1 MKEELKEYYCF
12 NDYIMECP
20 ELKGKAAFLKGKKYL
35 FNNQMITKS
44 EVYNEHDLSDE
55 IDFDKHF
62 ILQSEWDLLQQK
74 SVEIP
79 KQQLIGMTAFVL
91 EQYKLF
97 IQDKITSEQFRNNV
111 WNYANFLSRQPQL
124 SDFVACGKDGLPL
137 DKKQFHYTE
146 KGLKQLSGI
155 ELYIALSINK
165 ESEEYQQA
173 LDKVLFKGCIA
184 EKINDYYVVKH
195 QDKPIWVSW
204 NTFHKIESLTPY
216 NLELT
221 DNAIKIKRMSYDY
234 NQRQT

>member
-1 MKEELKEYYCF
+1 MKKELKEYYCF

-35 FNNQMITKS
+35 FNNQMIAKS
-44 EVYNEHDLSDE
+44 ELFGEHDLSDE

-74 SVEIP
+74 SIEIP
-79 KQQLIGMTAFVL
+79 KQQLIGMVAFVL

-137 DKKQFHYTE
+137 KMPIIYDGMDSDALLDEKKY
-146 KGLKQLSGI
+146 L
-155 ELYIALSINK
+155 
-165 ESEEYQQA
+165 QA
-173 LDKVLFKGCIA
+173 LDKVLFKGFFVSANNGNVVITNGSISILFSIRNFI
-184 EKINDYYVVKH
+184 KIIGSN
-195 QDKPIWVSW
+195 QRI
-204 NTFHKIESLTPY
+204 TTLESLTPY
-216 NLELT
+216 NLELN
-221 DNAIKIKRMSYDY
+221 DNANKIIGV
-234 NQRQT
+234 

>member
-1 MKEELKEYYCF
+1 MKKELKEYYCF

-35 FNNQMITKS
+35 FNNQMIAKS
-44 EVYNEHDLSDE
+44 ELFGEHDLSDE

-111 WNYANFLSRQPQL
+111 WNYANLLSRQPQL
-124 SDFVACGKDGLPL
+124 SDFVPCGKDGLP
-137 DKKQFHYTE
+137 
-146 KGLKQLSGI
+146 I
-155 ELYIALSINK
+155 EYNKTASEIFADDNGHCRVISKEESAYIK
-165 ESEEYQQA
+165 A
-173 LDKVLFKGCIA
+173 LDKVLFKGFFVSANNGNVVITNGSISILFSIRNFI
-184 EKINDYYVVKH
+184 KIIGSN
-195 QDKPIWVSW
+195 QRI
-204 NTFHKIESLTPY
+204 TTLESLTPY

-221 DNAIKIKRMSYDY
+221 DNAKIII
-234 NQRQT
+234 NGNV

>member
-1 MKEELKEYYCF
+1 MKKELKEYYCF

-35 FNNQMITKS
+35 FNNQMIAKS
-44 EVYNEHDLSDE
+44 ELFGEHDLSDE

-124 SDFVACGKDGLPL
+124 SDFVACGKDGLP
-137 DKKQFHYTE
+137 
-146 KGLKQLSGI
+146 I
-155 ELYIALSINK
+155 EYNK
-165 ESEEYQQA
+165 TASEIFADDNGHCRIISKEEYTYNKS
-173 LDKVLFKGCIA
+173 LDKVLFKGF
-184 EKINDYYVVKH
+184 
-195 QDKPIWVSW
+195 QW
-204 NTFHKIESLTPY
+204 NSKGYAYKDDLMIDEEFIENLTIESLTPY

-221 DNAIKIKRMSYDY
+221 EKANKSIENGNI
-234 NQRQT
+234 

>member
-1 MKEELKEYYCF
+1 MKKELKEYYCF

-20 ELKGKAAFLKGKKYL
+20 ELKGEAAFLKGKKYL
-35 FNNQMITKS
+35 FNNQMIAKS
-44 EVYNEHDLSDE
+44 ELFGEHDLSDE

-111 WNYANFLSRQPQL
+111 WNYANLLSRQPQL
-124 SDFVACGKDGLPL
+124 SDFVPCGKDGLP
-137 DKKQFHYTE
+137 
-146 KGLKQLSGI
+146 I
-155 ELYIALSINK
+155 EYNK
-165 ESEEYQQA
+165 TASEIFADDNGHCRIISKEEYTYNKS
-173 LDKVLFKGCIA
+173 LDKVLFKGF
-184 EKINDYYVVKH
+184 
-195 QDKPIWVSW
+195 QW
-204 NTFHKIESLTPY
+204 NSKGYAYKDDLMIDEEFIENLTIESLTPY

-221 DNAIKIKRMSYDY
+221 EKANKIIGV
-234 NQRQT
+234 